1 MSYYTVQMHDGELY
15 HHGILGMKWGKKQGP
30 PYPLDASDHSSAEKK
45 AGWRKSLGA
54 TVQKLGQ
61 SNVNRATS
69 KARAKQAYKSGKIDK
84 AEYKQKLKD
93 ADAKNRKET
102 REALGLNKS
111 RAERAAEAA
120 KRDADNLRK
129 AGYTKEADAVQ
140 KVADKNKAKAEKK
153 ANKSSN
159 YNKMSPE
166 ERKAATKKALKTGAL
181 VAGTALAAYGIY
193 KVNKNYNDQIKF
205 HQQNIDRMNNMR
217 RFAEQ
222 TASAKKDY
230 AAMSKSISNG
240 EASATAILDHLTRN
254 TNSDAKYSGFAR
266 SQANQFKENLVS
278 DGSDFLRSV
287 KTAEKVGVPGSEI
300 LRTLEDADDFFLG
313 DGKKRR

>member
-15 HHGILGMKWGKKQGP
+15 HHGILGMKWGKRQGP

-93 ADAKNRKET
+93 ADAKNHKET

-153 ANKSSN
+153 AEKEKQKNAYKNVDPNIAKNKQSRRAALD
-159 YNKMSPE
+159 YNNLSDRQFKAKYKTSKDKFAKRY
-166 ERKAATKKALKTGAL
+166 ERTKGDTYSLGKKKAM
-181 VAGTALAAYGIY
+181 AAAVIIATTPSIPYY
-193 KVNKNYNDQIKF
+193 DVRNHKV
-205 HQQNIDRMNNMR
+205 R
-217 RFAEQ
+217 Q
-222 TASAKKDY
+222 TASGTAAAAKLLARDLGV
-230 AAMSKSISNG
+230 SQIQ
-240 EASATAILDHLTRN
+240 
-254 TNSDAKYSGFAR
+254 TNFGYKR
-266 SQANQFKENLVS
+266 
-278 DGSDFLRSV
+278 
-287 KTAEKVGVPGSEI
+287 AEK
-300 LRTLEDADDFFLG
+300 
-313 DGKKRR
+313 KYNKNN